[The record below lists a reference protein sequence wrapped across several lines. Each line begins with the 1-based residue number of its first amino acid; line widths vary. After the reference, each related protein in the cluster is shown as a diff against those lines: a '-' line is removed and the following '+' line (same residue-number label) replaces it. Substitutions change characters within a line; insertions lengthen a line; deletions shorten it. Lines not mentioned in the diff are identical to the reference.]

1 MKQQEKKEKQKFSRV
16 VKNHFFML
24 KYAFRFVPAYA
35 ITHILLQ
42 MLFGL
47 NDVIWGVLVMK
58 VAVDAVVVHHSFG
71 QVISIACLYLF
82 YCGTIQTIAAFF
94 HESFEPS
101 QRQKLAEK
109 MQTELFAK
117 AVKIDYTCYSN
128 PEFYND
134 FVWAASQAEEQ
145 ACQALGNMAAF
156 MKYMV
161 SISGI
166 AAAMVAMDS
175 IGLLIVLCSFAGAF
189 FLSLKGNKVWVERDE
204 EYKPLERKR
213 SYINRVFYLPD
224 YAKEMRLHPLKKSLD
239 AQFVQTNRDMKG
251 IVNKYA
257 GKLGLFNFLSQFVF
271 SDFLIDGA
279 YTALLAYR
287 VIAEQSLSYGTLAA
301 MLDGAWNMKWVL
313 RYFADV
319 ISAFQ
324 KSSLYTEKFRRFLD
338 YEIQMQ
344 DKPNAFLPPKKPA
357 GFSCCNVSFTYAGN
371 EKPTLHNISFDIRPG
386 EKVAIVGY
394 NGAGKS
400 TLVKLLTRLYDP
412 TEGAICYDGKD
423 IRDYKLTEYRECFG
437 TAFQDFSMF
446 AASLA
451 ENVVMDKAEGRER
464 EVRDALDKAGF
475 TEKLSDLSAGLDT
488 QLTKEFHEDGA
499 VFSGG
504 EAQKVAIARVFAGN
518 PQVLILDE
526 PSSALDPL
534 SEYHVNHSM
543 LEAAADKTVVFISH
557 RLSTTKAADT
567 IFMMEHGR
575 IIERGSHDELMAQNG
590 KYAEMFRLQSKNYS
604 LVAGEG

>member
-1 MKQQEKKEKQKFSRV
+1 MKPQEKMEKQKFSRV
-16 VKNHFFML
+16 LKNNLFML
-24 KYAFRFVPAYA
+24 KYAFRFTPVYA

-47 NDVIWGVLVMK
+47 NDVIWGVLLMK
-58 VAVDAVVVHHSFG
+58 LAVDAVTVTHDFG
-71 QVISIACLYLF
+71 GVIFSGCLYFF
-82 YCGTIQTIAAFF
+82 YCGTIQILAAFF
-94 HESFEPS
+94 HEVFEPS
-101 QRQKLAEK
+101 QRQKLGEK

-117 AVKIDYTCYSN
+117 AVKLDYTCYSN
-128 PEFYND
+128 PDFYND

-145 ACQALGNMAAF
+145 VCQLLGNVSSF
-156 MKYMV
+156 MKSLV
-161 SISGI
+161 GISGI
-166 AAAMVAMDS
+166 SIAMLTMDG
-175 IGLLIVLCSFAGAF
+175 IGLLIIFCSFLGVF
-189 FLSLKGNKVWVERDE
+189 ITSLKSNKVWFQRDVD
-204 EYKPLERKR
+204 YKPFERKR

-224 YAKEMRLHPLKKSLD
+224 YAKEMRLHPLKESLQED
-239 AQFVQTNRDMKG
+239 FKQTNEKMKHV
-251 IVNKYA
+251 IDKYSL
-257 GKLGLFNFLSQFVF
+257 KLYVLMFFGNFVF
-271 SDFLIDGA
+271 NSFLIDGV
-279 YTALLAYR
+279 YTGLLAYR
-287 VIAEQSLSYGTLAA
+287 AIVQKSITYGTLAG
-301 MLDGAWNMKWVL
+301 MLDGSWVL
-313 RYFADV
+313 KNHLNNVAQSV
-319 ISAFQ
+319 SAFQ
-324 KSSLYTEKFRRFLD
+324 KSSLYTEKFRGFLD

-344 DKPNAFLPPKKPA
+344 DKPDALPPPAKPA
-357 GFSCCNVSFTYAGN
+357 AFSCRNVSFTYAGN
-371 EKPTLHNISFDIRPG
+371 EKPTLHDISFDIRPG

-423 IRDYKLTEYRECFG
+423 IRDYKLTAYRECFG

-451 ENVVMDKAEGRER
+451 ENVVMDKAEDREQ

-543 LEAAADKTVVFISH
+543 LEAAEDKTVIFISH

-567 IFMMEHGR
+567 IFMMEQGR
-575 IIERGSHDELMAQNG
+575 IIERGSHEELMAQNG